1 MKMRLYFDLTPN
13 TEPVPFEYQHFL
25 IGAFH
30 KWLGPNEI
38 HDDIS
43 LYSLSWLSGG
53 KKEKDMLNFPQG
65 AKWFIS
71 CWNEELAKRIERAVM
86 LDPTVCCGMQVK
98 KILKQETPKFGTR
111 YRFKIASPILVKG
124 KNENGLVKHLIFSDD
139 GVDECLIKTILHK
152 LDLTDLQSE
161 SAGLKI
167 CFDRKYKKARTRL
180 VTIKGVKNRASLC
193 PIIVEGTEKAIQ
205 FIWNVGVGNSTGSGF
220 GALL

>member
-1 MKMRLYFDLTPN
+1 MRLYFNLTPN

-71 CWNEELAKRIERAVM
+71 CWDEELAKKIMHGLLSEP
-86 LDPTVCCGMQVK
+86 DVCCGMRIKDVQMTEAPAFNEH
-98 KILKQETPKFGTR
+98 Q
-111 YRFKIASPILVKG
+111 RFIAATPILVKKFDG
-124 KNENGLVKHLIFSDD
+124 QSMKHLIYSDS
-139 GVDECLIKTILHK
+139 GVDDLLTATFKTKLEKAGIQHKDIKIF
-152 LDLTDLQSE
+152 
-161 SAGLKI
+161 
-167 CFDRKYKKARTRL
+167 FDRTYEKSKTRL
-180 VTIKGVKNRASLC
+180 VTIKGIQNRASVC
-193 PIIVEGTEKAIQ
+193 PVIVKGTRQAVVFAWE
-205 FIWNVGVGNSTGSGF
+205 VGVGHSTGSGF
-220 GALL
+220 GALC